1 KILKMNKFHPY
12 KIHLVQE
19 LNEDDFDR
27 RIEFCDLMMEKIAKD
42 PNYLSNVVFSDEAT
56 FQLNGHNRHNCFWSD
71 TNPHW
76 IEETHTQYLQKVNV
90 SVGILN
96 NILIG
101 SLFIDGNLT
110 AIKYEN
116 MLRNEIVLA
125 IQAIMDDNFEYTWF
139 QQDGAPPHYGRD
151 VRNYLDAVF

>member
-27 RIEFCDLMMEKIAKD
+27 RIEFCDLMMEKIAED
-42 PNYLSNVVFSDEAT
+42 PNYLSNVLFSNEAT
-56 FQLNGHNRHNCFWSD
+56 FQLNGHVNRHNCRFWSD

-76 IEETHTQYLQKVNV
+76 IEETHTQYPQKVNV
-90 SVGILN
+90 WVGILN
-96 NILIG
+96 NVLIG
-101 SLFIDGNLT
+101 PLFFDGNLT

-116 MLRNEIVLA
+116 MLRNSSS
-125 IQAIMDDNFEYTWF
+125 DTSN
-139 QQDGAPPHYGRD
+139 H
-151 VRNYLDAVF
+151 